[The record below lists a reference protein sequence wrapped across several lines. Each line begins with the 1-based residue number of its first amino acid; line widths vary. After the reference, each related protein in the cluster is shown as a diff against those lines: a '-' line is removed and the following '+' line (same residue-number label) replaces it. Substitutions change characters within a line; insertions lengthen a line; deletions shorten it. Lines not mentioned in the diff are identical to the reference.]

1 MMIIDHPGSPFGELV
16 LQVLVVDAAISLGA
30 RVPALQGARDG
41 RCVLFEYHAYMI

>member
-30 RVPALQGARDG
+30 RVPALQAHVTADAFCSRTTH
-41 RCVLFEYHAYMI
+41 V